1 MLTKVVEYYEESEE
15 TDPVVIKLTIG
26 QATVLMGMRRAVLQ
40 GSAESWVALRR
51 AEVLA
56 ANEDDAVED
65 DAVEGDAVEGDAA
78 EVDAVEGDAA
88 EVDAVDVRGNG
99 HRPGFLNLMAG
110 SLAARILYPDLLACV
125 TVSEG
130 LATDILTVDAF
141 LALPERLTQAWEM
154 AVYELNPH
162 WLPGG
167 AQSSTDEAAEKK
179 G

>member
-1 MLTKVVEYYEESEE
+1 MLTKVVEYYEESEG

-56 ANEDDAVED
+56 ANEDDAVEGD
-65 DAVEGDAVEGDAA
+65 AAEVDAAEADAVEGDAVE
-78 EVDAVEGDAA
+78 VDP
-88 EVDAVDVRGNG
+88 VDVRGNG

-125 TVSEG
+125 AVSEG
-130 LATDILTVDAF
+130 LATDTLTVDAF

-167 AQSSTDEAAEKK
+167 ARPSTDEAAEKK